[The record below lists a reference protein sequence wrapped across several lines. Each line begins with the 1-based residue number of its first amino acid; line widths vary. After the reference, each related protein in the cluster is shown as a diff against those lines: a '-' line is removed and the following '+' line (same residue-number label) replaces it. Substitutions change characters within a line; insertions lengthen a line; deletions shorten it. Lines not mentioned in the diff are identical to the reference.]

1 MHVVSAVCIDF
12 LINAHKMYKESKV
25 FQLIFSCKDR
35 SSQSTSTG
43 VDPSHRYFG
52 KQPAFAQACFLDL
65 SKSDLLMKRL
75 FDSKEIRE
83 PYRANH
89 RATQLTLRLRN

>member
-35 SSQSTSTG
+35 SSQSTSR

-75 FDSKEIRE
+75 FDSKEICE
-83 PYRANH
+83 SYRANH